1 MLVVMNMENGKI
13 ISDPVVSVAESRILP
28 PVEYTLQAQLLPQPR
43 LQEISFPPRAVCPPP
58 SLDAIE
64 RSSLRV

>member
-1 MLVVMNMENGKI
+1 MLVVMNMEDGKI
-13 ISDPVVSVAESRILP
+13 ISDPVVPKAESRILP
-28 PVEYTLQAQLLPQPR
+28 PDALTHQAQFTLQPR

-58 SLDAIE
+58 SLDAIK

>member
-1 MLVVMNMENGKI
+1 MLVVMNIEDGKI
-13 ISDPVVSVAESRILP
+13 ISDPVMPKAEPRMLP
-28 PVEYTLQAQLLPQPR
+28 PDVLHQAQIPPQPR

-58 SLDAIE
+58 SLDAIK